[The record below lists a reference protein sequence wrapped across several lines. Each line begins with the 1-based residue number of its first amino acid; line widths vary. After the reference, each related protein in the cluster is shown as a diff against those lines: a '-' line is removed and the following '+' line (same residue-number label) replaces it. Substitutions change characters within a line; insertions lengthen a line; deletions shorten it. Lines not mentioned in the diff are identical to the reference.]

1 MQKTTKIEL
10 NLTDDEIREAIR
22 DWINNHNTFLI
33 PVKLE
38 DVKWREG
45 EFLIE
50 IIDSEE
56 I

>member
-1 MQKTTKIEL
+1 MTKTTKIEIT
-10 NLTDDEIREAIR
+10 LTDDEIREAIK
-22 DWINNHNTFLI
+22 DWVNNNKFMI

-50 IIDSEE
+50 VIESEE